1 MDIAAWLRGL
11 GLEQY
16 APVFR
21 DNGIDMQVLPKL
33 TAEDLKDLGI
43 TMVGHRRILL
53 EAIAQRKSAE
63 TQSSAAA
70 STPLPSLPRSRG
82 REGWGPRPNAGRSPS
97 CSAISSARRP
107 FRLGSILKTCVRSSA
122 AITPAS
128 PGW

>member
-1 MDIAAWLRGL
+1 MDIAAWLGGL

-53 EAIAQRKSAE
+53 EAIAALREPAPRP
-63 TQSSAAA
+63 APA
-70 STPLPSLPRSRG
+70 SGARSRPQPGEFPLPPIFLSSI
-82 REGWGPRPNAGRSPS
+82 RPSP
-97 CSAISSARRP
+97 ALR
-107 FRLGSILKTCVRSSA
+107 
-122 AITPAS
+122 
-128 PGW
+128 